1 MTTAVRPDSHLAD
14 YTDVPHLVRSGV
26 KLGVMQSV
34 IVFLFALV
42 SNRLSGPPELALDS
56 LLLAVGVG
64 ATIVLPGA
72 WTRARTIE
80 GIAGG
85 AGIGLIAAGTFLVID
100 VALFQPLGIY
110 SNRWLEIGGG
120 SNWWYHPVWWT
131 VGTYLA
137 WMGSW
142 VQANQSAK
150 SGAPAAL
157 RVARDG
163 REHGGVGR
171 ADVRAAQQR
180 PVTHERVRGDGAG
193 TALEADAGA
202 QVEGERA
209 AVGRRRPAAGDR
221 GHDPKRGRIDVH
233 QPGEHV
239 SLHREAGL
247 VAAEQ
252 RRHRDRIGGQPVA
265 ERASVNWSGLRRGR
279 HLGAA
284 PATDRD
290 KCQQHRREDETASA
304 AVGQSPED
312 GRVRGSAA
320 IARAT
325 R

>member
-85 AGIGLIAAGTFLVID
+85 AGIGLIAAGVFLVID

-120 SNWWYHPVWWT
+120 SNWWYHPVWWM

-157 RVARDG
+157 QLVGGTYVLGAVCMVIAVLIHFPGASWGLGTFSLAILPAVA
-163 REHGGVGR
+163 VMV
-171 ADVRAAQQR
+171 AVSAL
-180 PVTHERVRGDGAG
+180 GAG
-193 TALEADAGA
+193 
-202 QVEGERA
+202 
-209 AVGRRRPAAGDR
+209 R
-221 GHDPKRGRIDVH
+221 G
-233 QPGEHV
+233 
-239 SLHREAGL
+239 
-247 VAAEQ
+247 
-252 RRHRDRIGGQPVA
+252 
-265 ERASVNWSGLRRGR
+265 
-279 HLGAA
+279 
-284 PATDRD
+284 
-290 KCQQHRREDETASA
+290 
-304 AVGQSPED
+304 
-312 GRVRGSAA
+312 
-320 IARAT
+320 
-325 R
+325 